1 MRNTNRKIANLFIG
15 LAGMVA
21 LGATVGGTVA
31 TAEQTPA
38 GVMHLADEDMH
49 WVVTPPVPPVPVV
62 NDLDDPEPITPPGD
76 DMHW

>member
-1 MRNTNRKIANLFIG
+1 MRKTNRKIANLFIG

-38 GVMHLADEDMH
+38 GVTYLADEDMH
-49 WVVTPPVPPVPVV
+49 WVVTPVLPTPGV
-62 NDLDDPEPITPPGD
+62 NDLDDPEPFTPPGD